1 MLEWIV
7 TSSLLIFVVLA
18 LRLLLRNRLS
28 GRVRYALWGL
38 VLLRLLIPV
47 QLFTAPVSV
56 GDYLP
61 QPDAAAL
68 EERTLYVL
76 PVQEIPLEEAE
87 QAGLIQTEEGG
98 LAASDADSSGYA
110 RVEGD
115 TVRRYAGKISAA
127 DLALW
132 VWGSGCA
139 LVLLAL
145 LWSNVR
151 FARRLKRLRR
161 PLETGDCPLP
171 VYEAEGL
178 PSPCLFGLFRPAI
191 YITPEAAAE
200 PVVLRHVL
208 AHEITHFHQG
218 DHIWNALRAAA
229 LALHWYNP
237 LVWWAA
243 ISSKRDGELA
253 CDEGAIRRLGEGER
267 QSYGETLLH
276 LLTVRLGPRD
286 LFACA
291 TTMSGDKKSLRERFS
306 RISCK
311 RKTLVGV
318 SAAVI
323 LVAAAAAVFFFA
335 GNKDLPGGE
344 NSSTPDG
351 QIPELA
357 LDVVTVEGTE
367 DGGPSEKTVLELP
380 RFLDGDDPVLRDL
393 NARMADVKAHYDTLL
408 SGSDDVSS
416 ATLSAY
422 PCLGSNC
429 VSIVMLGKE
438 FPCYG
443 HEGDVTSFCYDFVE
457 GREVTMAEALEA
469 SGWTEEEMETDLFHY
484 IRSHISDYY
493 GEGERELLASN
504 LEIVGFRQR
513 MDGGWDFFFQ
523 YRRPEGVSSAWH
535 YLFTFSDGAIKRG
548 VAVPTKELLDI
559 GSSFTGLTFYETETW
574 VTALPLD
581 QLIAKLEPEDI
592 LSTGIASNDPAAALA
607 ALRAAMEHVT
617 DFQGEVRDYWR
628 STVTVDGSPR
638 SFDSGD
644 LQIELRAGAPEGIV
658 EVYYRDS
665 PFYHRVYVEDEALY
679 ALLREAHR
687 RETSVDPVW
696 ERYAEWLNARM
707 EAVLRSYQERDREN
721 AGSPEKMARY
731 TGCELLIFQERA
743 VYDDLLPGQTISVY
757 GYSCVLTMERPE
769 YSRGTL
775 DAELRTWNG
784 DDLTFFAAVQD
795 GEGNVTDTRFFAPGL
810 FLGDS
815 DEEIQQNARETLLAA
830 FTGGEA

>member
-7 TSSLLIFVVLA
+7 TSSLLILVVLA
-18 LRLLLRNRLS
+18 LRRLLQNRLS

-47 QLFTAPVSV
+47 QLFTAPVAV
-56 GDYLP
+56 GNYLP
-61 QPDAAAL
+61 QPDAAVL
-68 EERTLYVL
+68 EERTIYVL
-76 PVQEIPLEEAE
+76 PVRETPVAEAE
-87 QAGLIQTEEGG
+87 QAGMVQAEAGQVT
-98 LAASDADSSGYA
+98 SDTFGYT

-115 TVRRYAGKISAA
+115 TARRYAGKISLG

-132 VWGSGCA
+132 AWGSGCA

-145 LWSNVR
+145 LWSNAR
-151 FARRLKRLRR
+151 FARRLRRLRR
-161 PLETGDCPLP
+161 SLPIEDCPLP

-178 PSPCLFGLFRPAI
+178 PSPCLFGLFRPAV
-191 YITPEAAAE
+191 YVTPEAAAD

-208 AHEITHFHQG
+208 AHETTHYRQG
-218 DHIWNALRAAA
+218 DHLWSALRAAA

-237 LVWWAA
+237 LVWWAVIA
-243 ISSKRDGELA
+243 SKRDGELS

-267 QSYGETLLH
+267 QSYGETLLQ

-286 LFACA
+286 LLACA

-311 RKTLVGV
+311 RKTLAGV

-323 LVAAAAAVFFFA
+323 LVAAAAAVFFFS
-335 GNKDLPGGE
+335 GNSGE
-344 NSSTPDG
+344 NFSTPDG
-351 QIPELA
+351 EIPELA
-357 LDVVTVEGTE
+357 LDVVTAEG
-367 DGGPSEKTVLELP
+367 GSSETTVLELP

-393 NARMADVKAHYDTLL
+393 NARMAEVKAGYDALL
-408 SGSDDVSS
+408 SGGDVSS

-422 PCLGSNC
+422 PCLGSSC

-443 HEGDVTSFCYDFVE
+443 YEGDVTSFCYDFAE
-457 GREVTMAEALEA
+457 GREITLEEALAA

-484 IRSHISDYY
+484 IRAHLSDYY
-493 GEGERELLASN
+493 GEGEREHLASN

-513 MDGGWDFFFQ
+513 LDGGWDFFLQ
-523 YRRPEGVSSAWH
+523 YRRPEDVSSAWR
-535 YLFTFSDGAIKRG
+535 YLFTFSDGAIKPG

-559 GSSFTGLTFYETETW
+559 GGSLTGLTFYETETW

-581 QLIAKLEPEDI
+581 QLIAKLQPEDI
-592 LSTGIASNDPAAALA
+592 LSTGIASWDPAAALA

-628 STVTVDGSPR
+628 GTVTVDGSPR

-696 ERYAEWLNARM
+696 ERYAEWLNERM
-707 EAVLRSYQERDREN
+707 DTVLRSHQEWDREW
-721 AGSPEKMARY
+721 AGSPERMIRY
-731 TGCELLIFQERA
+731 TSCELLTFREQA
-743 VYDDLLPGQTISVY
+743 VYDDLLPGQTVSVY
-757 GYSCVLTMERPE
+757 HYTFTLTMEHPE
-769 YSRGTL
+769 YSLGIL
-775 DAELRTWNG
+775 DADLRTWDG

-795 GEGNVTDTRFFAPGL
+795 GEGNVTDTGFFAGGL

-815 DEEIQQNARETLLAA
+815 DEEQQQNARETLLAF
-830 FTGGEA
+830 FTGGGS

>member
-7 TSSLLIFVVLA
+7 TSSLLILVVLA
-18 LRLLLRNRLS
+18 LRRLLRSRLS

-56 GDYLP
+56 GEYLP
-61 QPDAAAL
+61 QPDAAVL

-76 PVQEIPLEEAE
+76 PVQEIPLEEAGLF
-87 QAGLIQTEEGG
+87 QAAEDGQVV
-98 LAASDADSSGYA
+98 SDADSFGYA

-115 TVRRYAGKISAA
+115 TVRRYAGKITPA

-139 LVLLAL
+139 LVLVAL
-145 LWSNVR
+145 LWSNLR
-151 FARRLKRLRR
+151 FGRRLKRLRK
-161 PLETGDCPLP
+161 PLETADCPLP
-171 VYEAEGL
+171 VYAAEGL
-178 PSPCLFGLFRPAI
+178 PSPCLFGLLRPAI
-191 YITPEAAAE
+191 YVTPEAAAD

-208 AHEITHFHQG
+208 AHETTHFRQG
-218 DHIWNALRAAA
+218 DHLWSALRAAA

-237 LVWWAA
+237 LVWWAV
-243 ISSKRDGELA
+243 IVSKRDGELA
-253 CDEGAIRRLGEGER
+253 CDEGAIRMLGEGER

-286 LFACA
+286 LLACA
-291 TTMSGDKKSLRERFS
+291 TTMSGDKKSLRERFA

-311 RKTLVGV
+311 RKSLVGI

-323 LVAAAAAVFFFA
+323 FVAVAAAVFFFS
-335 GNKDLPGGE
+335 GNSEMDLSDAE
-344 NSSTPDG
+344 G

-357 LDVVTVEGTE
+357 LDVVTAEG
-367 DGGPSEKTVLELP
+367 GSSETTVLELP
-380 RFLDGDDPVLRDL
+380 RFLDGDNPVLRDL
-393 NARMADVKAHYDTLL
+393 NARMAEVQAGYDDLL
-408 SGSDDVSS
+408 SSGADS
-416 ATLSAY
+416 ATLSVY
-422 PCLGSNC
+422 PSLGSSC

-443 HEGDVTSFCYDFVE
+443 YEGDVTSFCYDFVE
-457 GREVTMAEALEA
+457 GREVTLEEALAA
-469 SGWTEEEMETDLFHY
+469 SGWTEKEMETDLFHY
-484 IRSHISDYY
+484 IRSHLSDYY
-493 GEGERELLASN
+493 GEGEREHLASN

-513 MDGGWDFFFQ
+513 MDGGWDFFLQ
-523 YRRPEGVSSAWH
+523 YRRPEGISSTWR

-559 GSSFTGLTFYETETW
+559 GCSLTGLTFYETETW
-574 VTALPLD
+574 VTALPVD

-592 LSTGIASNDPAAALA
+592 LNTGIASGDPAAALA
-607 ALRAAMEHVT
+607 ALRAAMEHVA
-617 DFQGEVRDYWR
+617 DFQEEVHEYWN

-658 EVYYRDS
+658 EVYYNDA
-665 PFYHRVYVEDEALY
+665 PFYHRVYVEDAALY
-679 ALLREAHR
+679 DMVRETHR

-696 ERYAEWLNARM
+696 ERYAEWLNERM
-707 EAVLRSYQERDREN
+707 DTILRSHQEWDREW
-721 AGSPEKMARY
+721 AGSPERMVRY
-731 TGCELLIFQERA
+731 TSCELVTFQEQA
-743 VYDDLLPGQTISVY
+743 VYDDLLPGQTVSVY
-757 GYSCVLTMERPE
+757 HYTFALTMEHPE
-769 YSRGTL
+769 YSLGIL
-775 DAELRTWNG
+775 DADLRTWHG

-795 GEGNVTDTRFFAPGL
+795 GEGNVIDTGFFAGDL

-815 DEEIQQNARETLLAA
+815 DEEKQQNARETLLAA